1 MYNTMSYRHYKTVIY
16 TLIIWSLGSFRLAA
30 QQIPTLIGLQIYPSE
45 RGNILSI
52 LPKDKETASSDEL
65 LKSTAYFKIN
75 RAELLLNNK
84 FKPYQK
90 VGQTKRSK
98 TVAELRA
105 IVTSEGVKGI
115 QQLQKLPSEA
125 AVQQYLTTEYH
136 FDSLLTVGLFLPK
149 FLEAFGLVF
158 TDTEAETGVVYSYQ
172 VIRVDISGNEEL
184 WAESKIVSKV
194 PNPLLNKVKIILD
207 TITSNDS
214 LVLFDFHAD
223 FPTAALVKPETFPEY
238 APINTRVSAK
248 EQKKRV
254 KEQNTAFV
262 NYLNTFPIEPSEIMF
277 SVYYQENSTGWKL
290 YSRYQT
296 MPDSAGVF
304 RLGAFVKTTP
314 EAYVEV
320 RIIPE
325 TFGGETAT
333 ADSSEVFGAYAISQ
347 ASVPLIYAVSGRDST
362 DCIIIDWEK
371 LPSKPYY
378 QGILIERSEG
388 DNEPVLLSIA
398 SRETSSYTD
407 YQIKGG
413 TIYSYQVKALFD
425 PKQNVV
431 QQVSAATSLS
441 GTTFSAPMPPY
452 NLRIDT
458 ASKEIPILK
467 WDAVE
472 SNSRFGFIVYRGTN
486 PNQLSHLGN
495 VVKGTEFADSAGVFS
510 ARVKI
515 YYAVVEQNLAQDTS
529 DFSNV
534 VEFKAIMPLDI
545 APPTYLNYKLVNGDI
560 FLDWPE
566 MRAKDNLISGYRL
579 ERRGDLDTTFRTL
592 GPETITTNFYTDTTF
607 KRGYYHEYRIAS
619 VADDGQ
625 VGNFS
630 MAFEVDFPKELH
642 EGVSTFS
649 LRNTTKGVL
658 IKWPSAALSTTKEY
672 VIYRNDPPKAQLRKL
687 ATVPAGE
694 FEYLDAAVNNS
705 DSYLYSMSI
714 LAQDGRESQKSK
726 RKSLKRSIPNKL

>member
-1 MYNTMSYRHYKTVIY
+1 MSFYKYKTVIY
-16 TLIIWSLGSFRLAA
+16 TLVMLSIGCFRLAA
-30 QQIPTLIGLQIYPSE
+30 QQVSTKGAIQIYPSE
-45 RGNILSI
+45 RGNLLSI
-52 LPKDKETASSDEL
+52 LPNDKETASSDEL

-84 FKPYQK
+84 FKSYQK

-105 IVTSEGVKGI
+105 VVTAKGVESI
-115 QQLQKLPSEA
+115 QKIKNLTTEA
-125 AVQQYLTTEYH
+125 SVQQYLTTEYH
-136 FDSLLTVGLFLPK
+136 FDSLLVLGFFSPK
-149 FLEAFGLVF
+149 YLEAFGIAF
-158 TDTEAETGVVYSYQ
+158 NDTQAEQGVVYSYQ
-172 VIRVDISGNEEL
+172 AIRVDKSGKEEL
-184 WAESKIVSKV
+184 WAEAKIVSKIA
-194 PNPLLNKVKIILD
+194 NPLLNEIKIVQD
-207 TITSNDS
+207 TIISNDS
-214 LVLFDFHAD
+214 LVVFNFHAD
-223 FPTAALVKPETFPEY
+223 FPTVTPIKSETFPEY

-254 KEQNTAFV
+254 KEQNTAFI
-262 NYLNTFPIEPSEIMF
+262 NHLNTFPIESSSVAF
-277 SVYYQENSTGWKL
+277 SVYFKENQSGWKL
-290 YSRYQT
+290 LSRYQT

-325 TFGGETAT
+325 TFGGVTAE

-362 DCIIIDWEK
+362 DCIKIEWQK

-378 QGILIERSEG
+378 EGVLIERAEG
-388 DNEPVLLSIA
+388 NNEPERLSVA
-398 SRETSSYTD
+398 SNETTSFVD
-407 YQIKGG
+407 FKIKGG
-413 TIYSYQVKALFD
+413 TIYTYQVKALFN
-425 PKQNVV
+425 PKQNVAQKV
-431 QQVSAATSLS
+431 PATTALS
-441 GTTFSAPMPPY
+441 GTAFSAPLPPY

-458 ASKEIPILK
+458 ASKKIPILK

-472 SNSRFGFIVYRGTN
+472 SNSRFGFIVYRGTK

-495 VVKGTEFADSAGVFS
+495 AVKGTEFIDSAGVFS
-510 ARVKI
+510 ARVKM
-515 YYAVVEQNLAQDTS
+515 YYAVVEQNLSQDTS

-566 MRAKDNLISGYRL
+566 MRAKDKLISGYRL
-579 ERRGDLDTTFRTL
+579 ERRSDLDTTFRTI
-592 GPETITTNFYTDTTF
+592 GPKTIATNFYTDTTF

-625 VGNFS
+625 LGNFS
-630 MAFEVDFPKELH
+630 MAFEVDFPNDLH
-642 EGVSTFS
+642 EGISTFS

-658 IKWPSAALSTTKEY
+658 VKWPSAALSTTKEY

-694 FEYLDAAVNNS
+694 FEYNDKTVN
-705 DSYLYSMSI
+705 DSGAYLYAMSI
-714 LAQDGRESQKSK
+714 VAQDGRESQKSK
-726 RKSLKRSIPNKL
+726 RKSLKRSKPTKL